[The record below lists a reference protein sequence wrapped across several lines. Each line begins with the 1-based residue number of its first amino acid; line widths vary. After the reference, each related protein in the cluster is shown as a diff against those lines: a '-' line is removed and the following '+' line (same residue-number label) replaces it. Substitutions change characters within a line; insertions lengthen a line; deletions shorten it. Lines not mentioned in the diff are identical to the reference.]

1 MEIIIIDDDSG
12 SRSSLKMLLTDLHY
26 QVYDFDNGLSAIN
39 FMKKHFVPVVLS
51 DIRMPVLNG
60 LNLLLAIRKE
70 FKEKATAVILFTGQ
84 SNIQDAIF
92 SLKNGAFDY
101 LTKPLNFE
109 ELINVLQKAYEYI
122 NLKEENSSY
131 KSNIKQLVDQK
142 TKTMQEEFD
151 QYKNIAL
158 EHLGMNQI
166 GIFSNT
172 LKKVFD
178 HAEILHNSPEIPVL
192 IEGETG
198 TGKEVI
204 AKFIHHGHSVSI
216 RPFIA
221 VNAAA
226 IPPELFESELFGYE
240 GGAFT
245 GSKIKGSKGK
255 IFAAEN
261 GTLFLDEITTLSTTT
276 QAKLLRLIQEKEYYP
291 LGSNEKSI
299 TNARLIFATND
310 NINKKIEDGTFR
322 KDLYYRLKAGYLFIP
337 PLRERKEEILPLAQL
352 FLGKISQDKG
362 KPFVK
367 FSSIAESLLLNHPW
381 EGNVREL
388 RSSIERIVILFNDK
402 TVRPHHL
409 SFLSNTLNNHSDL
422 HLSEDLLQKLF
433 ENSKEIDL
441 NILIK
446 KVIIKALSYK
456 NGNKVKTANFLKITR
471 NQLYT
476 YLQKFNIC

>member
-1 MEIIIIDDDSG
+1 MEIIVIDDDAG

-26 QVYDFDNGLSAIN
+26 QVFDFDNGLNAIN

-60 LNLLLAIRKE
+60 LNLLIAIKKE
-70 FKEKATAVILFTGQ
+70 FQDLNTAVILFTGQ
-84 SNIQDAIF
+84 SNIQDAVF
-92 SLKNGAFDY
+92 ALKNGAFDY

-109 ELINVLQKAYEYI
+109 ELINIIQKAFEFI
-122 NLKEENSSY
+122 RLKNENRSLKDHFDNLVEE
-131 KSNIKQLVDQK
+131 K
-142 TKTMQEEFD
+142 TKNIHEDLTSF
-151 QYKNIAL
+151 KNIAL

-166 GIFSNT
+166 GVFSET

-178 HAEILHNSPEIPVL
+178 HADILHQSPDIPVL

-204 AKFIHHGHSVSI
+204 AKYIHHGLSVSTK
-216 RPFIA
+216 PFIA

-226 IPPELFESELFGYE
+226 IPPELFESDLFGYE

-245 GSKIKGSKGK
+245 GSKIKGAKGK
-255 IFAAEN
+255 IHAAQN

-291 LGSNEKSI
+291 IGSNQKQI
-299 TNARLIFATND
+299 TNARFIFATND
-310 NINKKIEDGTFR
+310 NIQKKIEEGNFR

-337 PLRERKEEILPLAQL
+337 PLRERKEEILPLASL
-352 FLGKISQDKG
+352 FLKQISKDKG
-362 KPFVK
+362 KQFDH
-367 FSSIAESLLLNHPW
+367 FSNISESLLLNHSW

-388 RSSIERIVILFNDK
+388 KSSIERVVILFNDK
-402 TVRPHHL
+402 IVRPHHL
-409 SFLSNTLNNHSDL
+409 SFLSNTLNTIPDNLVLEELLDKLLVQTDSLDL
-422 HLSEDLLQKLF
+422 QDLTQK
-433 ENSKEIDL
+433 
-441 NILIK
+441 
-446 KVIIKALSYK
+446 IIRKALLL
-456 NGNKVKTANFLKITR
+456 NNNNKVKTASFLRITR

-476 YLQKFNIC
+476 FLNKVK